1 MDVLGI
7 SLTDILLHL
16 ANLAVLIVIVY
27 FALYKKIRAY
37 MKKRSDEYRAAEENI
52 AAKTKEVEDLKSEYA
67 GLMGKAN
74 NEIARINE
82 EAAINAE
89 LQAKGIV
96 EDAKKNAKIIVE
108 KANGDMQIERAK
120 MKAEFKNEVAE
131 IAVDIAGKILMRE
144 VGNDDTEKVINES
157 LGEWLK

>member
-16 ANLAVLIVIVY
+16 ANLIVLIAVVY
-27 FALYKKIRAY
+27 FVLYKKIRAY
-37 MKKRSDEYRAAEENI
+37 MKKRSDEYRAAEDGI
-52 AAKTKEVEDLKSEYA
+52 AAKTKEVEGLKSEYA

-82 EAAINAE
+82 EAAVTAE
-89 LQAKGIV
+89 LQAKGII
-96 EDAKKNAKIIVE
+96 EDAKKNARVIVE
-108 KANGDMQIERAK
+108 KADNDTRIEKAK

-131 IAVDIAGKILMRE
+131 LAVDIAEKILMRE
-144 VGNDDTEKVINES
+144 IKRGDTERVIDDS
-157 LGEWLK
+157 LNEWLK